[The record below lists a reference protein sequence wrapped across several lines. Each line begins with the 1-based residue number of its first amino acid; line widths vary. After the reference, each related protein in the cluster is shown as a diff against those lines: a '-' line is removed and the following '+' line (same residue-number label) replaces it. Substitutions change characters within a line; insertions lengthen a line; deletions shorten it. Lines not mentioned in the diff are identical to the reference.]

1 MAHVVPV
8 GRISLDR
15 MVNPAASKKLAPME
29 LARDAMTLDL
39 IEFMTRY
46 GDAPLLLVR
55 VEDGDEELELGL
67 SATAPATGTG
77 RSTISEPLPFR
88 TDLQEVPIRP
98 RASGRRGREEP
109 EALRRLLEQH
119 RYFGVPLRKRGD
131 ADALF
136 MDRVSIGRARNKD
149 IVLRHATISK
159 FHAWFEVNEADTMY
173 VCDAGST
180 NLTHVNE
187 KQLEPR
193 VRTAVEP
200 GDVIRFGSVVT
211 VLSSANGLWASF
223 RAEGSSGV
231 AASAR

>member
-1 MAHVVPV
+1 
-8 GRISLDR
+8 
-15 MVNPAASKKLAPME
+15 MVNPGASKKLAPME

-39 IEFMTRY
+39 IGFMTRY

-67 SATAPATGTG
+67 SATGPATGTG
-77 RSTISEPLPFR
+77 RSTIAEPLPFR

-98 RASGRRGREEP
+98 RAASKRGREEP

-119 RYFGVPLRKRGD
+119 RYFGVSLRKRGD

-149 IVLRHATISK
+149 IILRHATISK
-159 FHAWFEVNEADTMY
+159 FHAWFELNEADTTMY

-211 VLSSANGLWASF
+211 VLSSANGVWSSL

-231 AASAR
+231 ATSVAR